1 MQHTGYLPAVSCFS
15 RKSVEKFLLLE
26 RSNPYEEFLQVFVVL
41 PLFLAILCRN
51 KKYTSDC
58 FGESDAN
65 LGLCSG
71 LCPDVCRNTG
81 KKNRYLN
88 LDISI
93 FSICWSNQ
101 SVWSRISYFSSRVSV
116 SIFFHLLLYILF
128 IYEVIEPDAANIKLH
143 YGELPRLKISC
154 KPDGIIFCQR
164 TWHFL

>member
-1 MQHTGYLPAVSCFS
+1 MQHTGHLPAVSCFS

-41 PLFLAILCRN
+41 PLFRAILCRN

-58 FGESDAN
+58 FGKSDAN

-71 LCPDVCRNTG
+71 PSPEMRRNTG

-93 FSICWSNQ
+93 FSTWSNQ

-116 SIFFHLLLYILF
+116 SISFHLLYSLVY
-128 IYEVIEPDAANIKLH
+128 VWSNRARCRKC
-143 YGELPRLKISC
+143 KIALQGTFPAWKFRVS
-154 KPDGIIFCQR
+154 
-164 TWHFL
+164 